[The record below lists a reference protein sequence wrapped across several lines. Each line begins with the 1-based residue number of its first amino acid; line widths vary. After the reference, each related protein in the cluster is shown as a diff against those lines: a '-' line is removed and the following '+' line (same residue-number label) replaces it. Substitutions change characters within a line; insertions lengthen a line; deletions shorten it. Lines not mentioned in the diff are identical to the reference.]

1 MTAINHIGLHELFAR
16 FARTLADGYRLQ
28 DVIVQLAED
37 IRATLDVAGAG
48 VMLEDDEG
56 HLRFMSTSDGTL
68 RMLEQLQIELDEG
81 PCLLAY
87 RDAKQVI
94 VSDLSDDPR
103 FMRFGPLAVTAG
115 MRAVYS
121 FPMLQSGTAIGAMN
135 LYRSSPGPLSN
146 EQVTVGQMFTD
157 IASAFI
163 VHAREDD
170 HHALLNRQLQRALD
184 SRVVIE
190 QAKGFVRAK
199 RDVDVRTAF
208 EALRRYA
215 RNNSMRLADVAAQ
228 VLDGEL
234 PVHKLPFKH

>member
-16 FARTLADGYRLQ
+16 FARSLSDGYDLQ

-37 IRATLDVAGAG
+37 IRATLHVAGAG
-48 VMLEDDEG
+48 VMVEDDEG
-56 HLRFMSTSDGTL
+56 NLRFMSTSDSTL
-68 RMLEQLQIELDEG
+68 RMLEQLQIELGEG

-87 RDAKQVI
+87 RDAKQVT

-103 FMRFGPLAVTAG
+103 FARFGPLAVTAG

-121 FPMLQSGTAIGAMN
+121 FPMLQQGAVIGAMN

-146 EQVTVGQMFTD
+146 EQVTVGQMFAD

-170 HHALLNRQLQRALD
+170 HRALLNRQLQRALD

-199 RDVDVRTAF
+199 RDVDVRVAF

-215 RNNSMRLADVAAQ
+215 RNHSTRLADIAAQ

-234 PVHKLPFKH
+234 PVDKLPFNH